1 MLYLD
6 YDNLFVHFH
15 FCNEYVFYLYQTFEE
30 VILQTITEDKAGML
44 VNENSQARID
54 RIWYHLICK
63 RIWNLDLN
71 KLFVQHHLLKT
82 YFHRAD

>member
-30 VILQTITEDKAGML
+30 VILQTITEDKGCD
-44 VNENSQARID
+44 IG
-54 RIWYHLICK
+54 K
-63 RIWNLDLN
+63 
-71 KLFVQHHLLKT
+71 
-82 YFHRAD
+82 